1 MNTKKLLIAA
11 VAILFSTTGFAQLP
25 AKPKTFSE
33 KITYKTVEKT
43 DTTTAKKT
51 RRSLTQQEDYDA
63 LESLVSRSK
72 SSRSTSNRPGVIVGT
87 SNGYAA
93 FDKFYVKKGESF
105 RMKYV
110 FDPDQISVTGL
121 SLDGKRMKRKDINF
135 RKGIWETTITPQE
148 SHIYKLTVHYRL
160 TIDSERTSTMPIA
173 AIRVVV
179 LDQDEYE
186 KVDAKFEELRKNQDS
201 DGYYKFKRELLNK
214 HCGSIS
220 FKEMLNGM

>member
-1 MNTKKLLIAA
+1 MNITSLFIAS

-25 AKPKTFSE
+25 AKPKTFSG

-43 DTTTAKKT
+43 DTTTAKKI
-51 RRSLTQQEDYDA
+51 RNIRTQQEEYDA
-63 LESLVSRSK
+63 LESRVSRSK
-72 SSRSTSNRPGVIVGT
+72 SSRPTSNRPGGIVVT
-87 SNGYAA
+87 SPGYAA
-93 FDKFYVKKGESF
+93 SDKFYVKKGESF

-110 FDPDQISVTGL
+110 FDPGQISVTGL

-160 TIDSERTSTMPIA
+160 TIDSERTSALPVA

-214 HCGSIS
+214 HCGSTS
-220 FKEMLNGM
+220 FMEMLKGM

>member
-1 MNTKKLLIAA
+1 MKIKKLLI
-11 VAILFSTTGFAQLP
+11 VAIATLFTATGFAQLP
-25 AKPKTFSE
+25 AKPKTFSG
-33 KITYKTVEKT
+33 KFTYKTVEKT

-72 SSRSTSNRPGVIVGT
+72 SNRPTSNRPGVIVGT

-93 FDKFYVKKGESF
+93 SDKFYVKKGESF

-148 SHIYKLTVHYRL
+148 SHIYKLIVHYRL
-160 TIDSERTSTMPIA
+160 TIDSERTSSMPIA
-173 AIRVVV
+173 IIRVVV

-201 DGYYKFKRELLNK
+201 DGYYKFKRELLDK
-214 HCGSIS
+214 HCGSTS
-220 FKEMLNGM
+220 LKEILKVM